1 MGMCCFDVTRS
12 LTVAGRLWSKD
23 ANRTKT
29 ITADKS
35 ADKVPSN
42 GGLANLIGR
51 VKTNAQQTAQQL
63 FAGTPS
69 FAPALVA

>member
-1 MGMCCFDVTRS
+1 MCCFDVTCS

-23 ANRTKT
+23 VNRTKT

-35 ADKVPSN
+35 ADTVPGN
-42 GGLANLIGR
+42 GGLADLIGR

-63 FAGTPS
+63 FAGTPNL
-69 FAPALVA
+69 ALVA